1 MWMAAT
7 RRRRRSSGGYG
18 RSACAPRCGRCAM
31 PRPFCRNGRRGA
43 ACRRPPIGRSSAR
56 VPIIVPSSASPSSC
70 PATPPRKASD
80 ARSAPPSR
88 RRPPPCCR
96 RRGSRRT
103 AAMAE
108 MTSGAQDPSRRRCGF
123 IALIG
128 APNAGKSTLIN
139 ALVGAKV
146 TIVSHKVQTTRTLLR
161 GIAIEGE
168 AQLVFI
174 DTPGIFAPRRR
185 LDRAMVSTAW
195 AGAHDA
201 DIVGVLIDAKRGID
215 AEGDALL
222 DGLKAVS
229 QRKVLILNKVDL
241 IEKPAL
247 LALAQAANARADFAA
262 TFMISALSGD
272 GVADFKRWLAA
283 AVAPGPWHYPEDQI
297 TDAPLRQ
304 LAAEITREKLYLRLH
319 QELPYQSTVETTSW
333 QERKDGSVRIEQ
345 TIYVERES
353 QRKIVLGKG
362 GQTIKAIGAEAR
374 REIAEVVEQ
383 PVHLFLFVKVR
394 DGWGD
399 DPERYREMG
408 LEFPKE

>member
-1 MWMAAT
+1 MVEQ
-7 RRRRRSSGGYG
+7 
-18 RSACAPRCGRCAM
+18 
-31 PRPFCRNGRRGA
+31 GA
-43 ACRRPPIGRSSAR
+43 AKRDG
-56 VPIIVPSSASPSSC
+56 
-70 PATPPRKASD
+70 
-80 ARSAPPSR
+80 
-88 RRPPPCCR
+88 
-96 RRGSRRT
+96 
-103 AAMAE
+103 
-108 MTSGAQDPSRRRCGF
+108 RRCGF

-161 GIAIEGE
+161 GIAMEGD

-174 DTPGIFAPRRR
+174 DTPGIFAPQRR

-195 AGAHDA
+195 IGAQEA

-215 AEGDALL
+215 TEAGALL
-222 DGLKAVS
+222 DGLAAVP
-229 QRKVLILNKVDL
+229 RPKVLLINKIDL
-241 IEKPAL
+241 VEKPTL
-247 LALAQAANARADFAA
+247 LALAKQANERASFAA
-262 TFMISALSGD
+262 SFMISALSGD
-272 GVADFKRWLAA
+272 GVGDFKRWLAA
-283 AVAPGPWHYPEDQI
+283 QVPPGPWHYPEDQI

-319 QELPYQSTVETTSW
+319 QELPYQSTVETERW
-333 QERKDGSVRIEQ
+333 QERKDGSVRIDQ

-374 REIAEVVEQ
+374 REIAAAIEQ

-394 DGWGD
+394 AGWGD
-399 DPERYREMG
+399 EPERYREMG

>member
-1 MWMAAT
+1 M
-7 RRRRRSSGGYG
+7 
-18 RSACAPRCGRCAM
+18 
-31 PRPFCRNGRRGA
+31 
-43 ACRRPPIGRSSAR
+43 
-56 VPIIVPSSASPSSC
+56 VE
-70 PATPPRKASD
+70 TP
-80 ARSAPPSR
+80 
-88 RRPPPCCR
+88 
-96 RRGSRRT
+96 T
-103 AAMAE
+103 V
-108 MTSGAQDPSRRRCGF
+108 AQDTGRRCGF

-128 APNAGKSTLIN
+128 APNVGKSTLIN
-139 ALVGAKV
+139 ALVGTKV

-161 GIAIEGE
+161 GIAIEGD

-174 DTPGIFAPRRR
+174 DTPGIFAPKRR
-185 LDRAMVSTAW
+185 LERAMVSTAW

-215 AEGDALL
+215 TEAGSLL
-222 DGLKAVS
+222 DRLAGIPQS
-229 QRKVLILNKVDL
+229 KVLIINKVDL
-241 IEKPAL
+241 IDKPAL
-247 LALAQAANARADFAA
+247 LALTQAANARTNFRV
-262 TFMISALSGD
+262 TFMISALTGD
-272 GVADFKRWLAA
+272 GVTDLKRWLAA
-283 AVAPGPWHYPEDQI
+283 EVPAGPWHYPEDQI

-319 QELPYQSTVETTSW
+319 QELPYHSTVETASW

-345 TIYVERES
+345 TIFVERES

-374 REIAEVVEQ
+374 REIAEVIEQ

-394 DGWGD
+394 EDWGD